1 MASECGFLKKEF
13 NVVLPF
19 PYSIQQINT
28 GPIVN
33 SPIIPN
39 DLTNINNQVQ
49 SARVINPVTQDYE
62 LNSNGT
68 FTGCPAIQTEVY
80 LALFTTLNSS
90 CVSGLGSALNSIRI
104 ITPNINK
111 QVFSAVQQALASL
124 ISQGL
129 LVLLGCFTTVVGDS
143 QISVQVNWQVPNANS
158 TGQQPFTTNVLIN

>member
-1 MASECGFLKKEF
+1 
-13 NVVLPF
+13 VTLPF
-19 PYSIQQINT
+19 PYGIQQINT

-39 DLTNINNQVQ
+39 DLTDVNNHVQ

-90 CVSGLGSALNSIRI
+90 CVNGLGVGFNRI
-104 ITPNINK
+104 KVITPNINK

-129 LVLLGCFTTVVGDS
+129 LVLLGCVTTVVGDG
-143 QISVQVNWQVPNANS
+143 QISVQVNWQVPTVTS
-158 TGQQPFTTNVLIN
+158 IGQQPFTTNVLI